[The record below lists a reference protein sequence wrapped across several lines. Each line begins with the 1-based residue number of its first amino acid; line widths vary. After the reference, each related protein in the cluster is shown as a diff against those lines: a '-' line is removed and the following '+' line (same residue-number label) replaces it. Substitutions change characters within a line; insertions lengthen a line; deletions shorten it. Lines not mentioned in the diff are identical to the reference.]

1 MEIIISN
8 FSKLTKLDQVY
19 NILGCVNCK
28 PLDPGAETD
37 CTAHPSL
44 HKTADYIIMEGF
56 WQHNCTSF

>member
-8 FSKLTKLDQVY
+8 FSKLTKLDQVF

-28 PLDPGAETD
+28 PLDPGTETD

-44 HKTADYIIMEGF
+44 HKTAFNINKELLHMNNNYM
-56 WQHNCTSF
+56 